1 MTVEHEEPTGRI
13 IIAVSEQLPA
23 GASAVMG
30 GDTTDIV
37 EGVQTTEALHT
48 IFENHG
54 GLADDLM
61 TAGVVLSE
69 VHSGN
74 DVVIL
79 LPTEEDASDLEEI
92 IHPT

>member
-1 MTVEHEEPTGRI
+1 MPVEQQPLGKI
-13 IIAVSEQLPA
+13 IIGVSDELPL
-23 GASAVMG
+23 GAATVMG

-37 EGVQTTEALHT
+37 EGTQLTTGLHT

-54 GLADDLM
+54 GIASDLM

-69 VHSGN
+69 VHNGN

-79 LPTEEDASDLEEI
+79 LPTDEDAADLEEM